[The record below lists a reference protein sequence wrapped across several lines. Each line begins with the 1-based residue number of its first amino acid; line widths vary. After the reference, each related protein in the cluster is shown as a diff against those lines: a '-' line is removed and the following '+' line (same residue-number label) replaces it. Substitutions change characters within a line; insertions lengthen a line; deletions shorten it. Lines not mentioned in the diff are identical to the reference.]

1 MSHSL
6 SQKDIN
12 VESMAEKTL
21 EDEKIVSELL
31 EGILSKNDTL
41 RYNCYKVLIQIS
53 EKTPETLYQEWT
65 HFENMMKS
73 NNAYYKSIAVQII
86 ANLTLLDGENKFEK
100 IFDRY
105 YDMLNDSVIVAR
117 NVVVNSGKIV
127 KAKPELQRK
136 IIKKLLNIDKTNQKH
151 KGLVKGDSIE
161 AFDSFFDEI
170 ENKEDIV
177 KFVREQLNC
186 ESPKTRKRA
195 KQFLTKWE
203 HKI

>member
-12 VESMAEKTL
+12 VESMAEKAL

>member
-1 MSHSL
+1 MSHYL
-6 SQKDIN
+6 SRKDVN
-12 VESMAEKTL
+12 VESMAEKVL
-21 EDEKIVSELL
+21 EDEKFFSKLL
-31 EGILSKNDTL
+31 EGILSKKETI
-41 RYNCYKVLIQIS
+41 RYNSYKVLIQIS
-53 EKTPETLYQEWT
+53 EKTPEILYKEWT

-73 NNAYYKSIAVQII
+73 NNAYHKSIAVQII
-86 ANLTLLDGENKFEK
+86 ANLTLVDVENRFEK
-100 IFDRY
+100 IFDKY

-127 KAKPELQRK
+127 KAKPELQMR
-136 IIKKLLNIDKTNQKH
+136 IIKKLLNIDKTNQRH
-151 KGLVKGDSIE
+151 KGLVKGDAIE
-161 AFDSFFDEI
+161 AFDSFFDEV

-177 KFVREQLNC
+177 KFVQEQLNC